1 MFFLWI
7 SEFSV
12 NQNHALKSWV
22 RLSRA
27 SLHQSA
33 NLVILQPAA
42 ARSLKAGSQFFKT
55 SLVSACASHWFDEV
69 QAPVIP
75 FHRNMGSFRSSPFL
89 RLE

>member
-33 NLVILQPAA
+33 IPVVLQPAA

-55 SLVSACASHWFDEV
+55 FPCFSLPAIGLTRSKH
-69 QAPVIP
+69 QL
-75 FHRNMGSFRSSPFL
+75 FHFI
-89 RLE
+89 